1 MPKINGQITA
11 PTIRLIDENGTM
23 IGVVSREEALLKAS
37 DAGLDLLEIA
47 PKASPP
53 VCKILDFGKYKYEA
67 KRNLQKAKK
76 KQKVVELKEIR
87 LRPAIGGHDLE
98 VKINHIRGFIEKNN
112 KVKVVMRFKGR
123 EASYFELGKEVF
135 EKLMAKVSDISEPES
150 PIKQER
156 AQIIV
161 TLVRKNIKIV

>member
-1 MPKINGQITA
+1 
-11 PTIRLIDENGTM
+11 M
-23 IGVVSREEALLKAS
+23 IGVVTREEALLKAS

-53 VCKILDFGKYKYEA
+53 VCKILDFGKYKYEV

-87 LRPAIGGHDLE
+87 LRPAIGEHDLDI
-98 VKINHIRGFIEKNN
+98 KINQIRSFIERGD

-123 EASYFELGKEVF
+123 EASYFDIGKERF
-135 EKLMAKVSDISEPES
+135 EKLVAKVADIAAPES
-150 PIKQER
+150 PIKNEKV
-156 AQIIV
+156 QIMT
-161 TLVRKNIKIV
+161 TLVGKTL

>member
-1 MPKINGQITA
+1 MV
-11 PTIRLIDENGTM
+11 
-23 IGVVSREEALLKAS
+23 GVVTREEALLKAS

-53 VCKILDFGKYKYEA
+53 VCKILDFGKYKYEV

-87 LRPAIGGHDLE
+87 LRPAIGEHDLD
-98 VKINHIRGFIEKNN
+98 VKINHIRSFIERGD

-123 EASYFELGKEVF
+123 EITYFDIGRAVF
-135 EKLMAKVSDISEPES
+135 EKLVARISDIAVPES
-150 PIKQER
+150 PIKNEKF
-156 AQIIV
+156 QIMT
-161 TLVRKNIKIV
+161 TLVGKTS